1 MNTQNDNNDTNKFAQ
16 ILLRDYIQSDFVNEN
31 DLNEIESYELLIDY
45 VSQIHEHVINN
56 DVFVNVSIEN
66 DLYDIHENFIYI
78 QFRLNYDDELN
89 QSLKFNVDDDDI
101 KFILNHKC
109 VCNDDDI
116 IREYDNNIDMLI
128 FDQKT
133 IIDYNKKIEIE
144 KYINEYIDL
153 KKHLFNEKQLI
164 FLNMLFK
171 SNKYAFNQI
180 DEITSDLQKSQFV
193 CLHESIN
200 DSFSLISINN
210 DFDIDITNNH
220 ELLQYVKTHNCELQI
235 DLSYDVDVT
244 NK

>member
-1 MNTQNDNNDTNKFAQ
+1 MNTQNNNDNTNKFTQ
-16 ILLRDYIQSDFVNEN
+16 ILLRDYMQTHF
-31 DLNEIESYELLIDY
+31 EIESYEMLINY
-45 VSQIHEHVINN
+45 VSEIYEHVMNN
-56 DVFVNVSIEN
+56 DVFVNATIEN
-66 DLYDIHENFIYI
+66 DMRNDDINCIYI
-78 QFRLNYDDELN
+78 DFRLNCDDELN
-89 QSLKFNVDDDDI
+89 TILRFNVDDDNI
-101 KFILNHKC
+101 KFMLNHKC
-109 VCNDDDI
+109 VCNNILEYDNDDDI
-116 IREYDNNIDMLI
+116 DKLI
-128 FDQKT
+128 IDQKM
-133 IIDYNKKIEIE
+133 IIDRQQQQTKLMID
-144 KYINEYIDL
+144 KYINECIDL

-210 DFDIDITNNH
+210 DFDVDITNDH